1 MALIGI
7 GVKQGRFTIDLSW
20 IESLGLISSTEP
32 APKPVTH
39 DVTVQNAA
47 AEAHSPSLEA
57 PSVAAANATANRASS
72 PRQLPTPDPPARPS
86 RPSIPLPQPRQGSI
100 ADLAHSS
107 STAEASVVQ
116 IEKSPLPSETE
127 LEQKMALVRELYEDN
142 YRNAKTTAEKI
153 ELAKLMHRDGQ
164 ATTDD
169 AAGRYAL
176 WQVAHDIFTR
186 EGEYALALGIVD
198 NLNAHYLDIDS
209 NRLKS
214 KSLRDSATHVSA
226 AQDQQFLGCSHL
238 GGYDLRT
245 TRSV

>member
-1 MALIGI
+1 
-7 GVKQGRFTIDLSW
+7 
-20 IESLGLISSTEP
+20 
-32 APKPVTH
+32 
-39 DVTVQNAA
+39 
-47 AEAHSPSLEA
+47 
-57 PSVAAANATANRASS
+57 
-72 PRQLPTPDPPARPS
+72 
-86 RPSIPLPQPRQGSI
+86 
-100 ADLAHSS
+100 
-107 STAEASVVQ
+107 
-116 IEKSPLPSETE
+116 
-127 LEQKMALVRELYEDN
+127 MALVRELYEDN

-214 KSLRDSATHVSA
+214 KSLRDSASSSVRCA
-226 AQDQQFLGCSHL
+226 DQQFLGCSHF
-238 GGYDLRT
+238 GCYELRT
-245 TRSV
+245 ARSI